1 MLWKRKSSSSSHFH
15 KKTPNAT
22 LQPPPIYTS
31 FHPHT
36 QEKRMDNSSLA
47 IFGGVVVG
55 LGLCVTDYYQLHSQK
70 YCNLPQKFSS
80 PNPDPELKVM
90 RSSCFSFILWSQDEL
105 YSRVK
110 SYFGEE
116 KFKDLENSFV
126 IVRVAFLCRSHLP
139 LRWWELVVL
148 EVMPQICSFDLE

>member
-1 MLWKRKSSSSSHFH
+1 
-15 KKTPNAT
+15 
-22 LQPPPIYTS
+22 
-31 FHPHT
+31 
-36 QEKRMDNSSLA
+36 MDNSSLA

-55 LGLCVTDYYQLHSQK
+55 LGLCATDYYQLHSQK

-90 RSSCFSFILWSQDEL
+90 RSSCFSSSSGQDEL

-126 IVRVAFLCRSHLP
+126 IVRVAFL
-139 LRWWELVVL
+139 WYGA
-148 EVMPQICSFDLE
+148 DLIFL